1 MSELLCPKHG
11 PYDASYGACPYCQAE
26 GGGRPVA
33 PRPLGLSE
41 DDLETDIGG
50 GAAVRNRSSYD
61 DDEPTDLGRGGSQ
74 RILDDDEIT
83 DIGGHAEED
92 VTELDWEQVK
102 TGPLGY
108 LIVSKGP
115 RRGKVY
121 PIKDNA
127 LIGRKEGDLVLN
139 DAKVSNPHAKL
150 RFKESEF
157 VLTDFDT
164 TNGTFV
170 NGQRISAATPIKEN
184 DEIKIG
190 ETIFVFKVL
199 M

>member
-11 PYDASYGACPYCQAE
+11 PYDASYGTCPYCQAE
-26 GGGRPVA
+26 TGGRPVA
-33 PRPLGLSE
+33 PRPLNIDE

-50 GAAVRNRSSYD
+50 AAGQHVGGYG
-61 DDEPTDLGRGGSQ
+61 DDEPTDLGRRGGQ
-74 RILDDDEIT
+74 RILDDDELT
-83 DIGGHAEED
+83 DIGSRDRED
-92 VTELDWEQVK
+92 ITELDWAQVK

-108 LIVSKGP
+108 MIVSKGP

-121 PIKDNA
+121 QIKENA
-127 LIGRKEGDLVLN
+127 MIGRKDGDLILN
-139 DAKVSNPHAKL
+139 DPKVSSPHAKL
-150 RFKESEF
+150 RLKDTEF

-170 NGQRISAATPIKEN
+170 NDQRISAATPIKEN
-184 DEIKIG
+184 DEIRIG
-190 ETIFVFKVL
+190 DTTFVFKVL